1 MQPEALREARDWI
14 ARAERDVLI
23 AERAL
28 EVAPILP
35 EMAAYHA
42 QQAAEKAL
50 KAFLTAHDA
59 PFQRTHELV
68 PLLAA
73 CLKLD
78 PTLRSLLG
86 AAQTLSP
93 YATRFRYPGGPLEP
107 TVTEAEEAL
116 RFARQVLELVRKLL
130 GV

>member
-1 MQPEALREARDWI
+1 MRPEALREARDWI

-23 AERAL
+23 AERAV
-28 EVAPILP
+28 EAAPILP
-35 EMAAYHA
+35 EMAAYHS

-50 KAFLTAHDA
+50 KAFLTANDA

-73 CLKLD
+73 CLKID
-78 PTLRSLLG
+78 PTLQPLLG

-107 TVTEAEEAL
+107 TVSEAEEAL
-116 RFARQVLELVRKLL
+116 RFAREVLELVRKPL
-130 GV
+130 GI

>member
-14 ARAERDVLI
+14 ARAERDILI
-23 AERAL
+23 AERAVS
-28 EVAPILP
+28 VAPILP

-50 KAFLTAHDA
+50 KAFLTAHDV
-59 PFQRTHELV
+59 PFRRTHELV

-73 CLKLD
+73 CLCLD
-78 PTLRSLLG
+78 TSLQPLLA

-107 TVTEAEEAL
+107 SIAEAEDAL
-116 RFARQVLELVRKLL
+116 RFAGEVLGVIRKLI
-130 GV
+130 GI